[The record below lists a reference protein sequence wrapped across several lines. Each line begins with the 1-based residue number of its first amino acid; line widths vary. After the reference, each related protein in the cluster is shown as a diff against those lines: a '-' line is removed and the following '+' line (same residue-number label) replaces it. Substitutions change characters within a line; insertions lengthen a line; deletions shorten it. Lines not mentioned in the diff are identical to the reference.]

1 MANMLM
7 QRCSSL
13 LIIREMQIKTI
24 VMYHLIPD
32 RITVIEKTTNN
43 KKTKNKKKL
52 KVDYHVVVQ
61 SFSRIRLFATP
72 WTVAR
77 QASLSFTVSRSLLTL
92 MSVESVML
100 SNHLVLC
107 CPLLFL
113 PSIFPSIR
121 VFSNELGLCI
131 RWPKCQSFST

>member
-1 MANMLM
+1 MANMPM

-121 VFSNELGLCI
+121 VFSNESAL
-131 RWPKCQSFST
+131 F

>member
-121 VFSNELGLCI
+121 VFSNELAL
-131 RWPKCQSFST
+131 F

>member
-1 MANMLM
+1 MANMPM

-61 SFSRIRLFATP
+61 SLSRIRLFATP

-121 VFSNELGLCI
+121 VFSNELAL
-131 RWPKCQSFST
+131 F

>member
-1 MANMLM
+1 MANMPM

-121 VFSNELGLCI
+121 VFSNELAL
-131 RWPKCQSFST
+131 F